1 MTEEINDENPEWDGS
16 EAELVSDDDAEEYEI
31 PETGIKLSYRS
42 LLPVYDSCYM
52 DSSAFTYEKYG

>member
-31 PETGIKLSYRS
+31 TEKGIKLSYS
-42 LLPVYDSCYM
+42 LIRD
-52 DSSAFTYEKYG
+52 